1 MSMKILDRYIA
12 KTVLSSIGLVTLML
26 VGLQIF
32 ILFVGEIGDLGR
44 ADYGIVQANFFYF
57 VTDALS
63 SLFIFSHGQP
73 SWLFDWAWDFGQ
85 S

>member
-44 ADYGIVQANFFYF
+44 ADYGIVQAIFLFCYRCPIKSIYFFPWPAF
-57 VTDALS
+57 LAV
-63 SLFIFSHGQP
+63 
-73 SWLFDWAWDFGQ
+73 
-85 S
+85 